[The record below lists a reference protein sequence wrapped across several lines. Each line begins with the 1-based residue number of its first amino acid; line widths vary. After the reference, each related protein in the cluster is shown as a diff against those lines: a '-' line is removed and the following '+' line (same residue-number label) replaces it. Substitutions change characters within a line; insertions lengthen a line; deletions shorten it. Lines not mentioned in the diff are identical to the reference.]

1 MEQTI
6 FNADSTSL
14 VTSRTGPDV
23 ASEIA
28 RLEELLAEKRRELA
42 ALQEAMQE
50 FRALYTR
57 VVGSKLAELAEVEH
71 AIREAERKLLGESE
85 EEEPERTEESRSVA
99 SSVERRPVLRRLFW
113 AVAKMFH
120 PDHAADPQE
129 AQRRHAIMAE
139 ASRAYCEG
147 DVESLN
153 LLLNDES
160 LQSHCVASRKQDE
173 TRDPAAVLLDL
184 KEELITVEFGIKRLK
199 QDPLYRV
206 KLKVEEAAEQGR
218 DALAEMAD
226 DLSRQIAKARRR
238 LSHLV
243 A

>member
-1 MEQTI
+1 MGQTI
-6 FNADSTSL
+6 LNTELTALVARRSGPNVAD
-14 VTSRTGPDV
+14 
-23 ASEIA
+23 EIV
-28 RLEELLAEKRRELA
+28 RLEKLLAERRSELA

-57 VVGSKLAELAEVEH
+57 VVGSKLAELAEVER
-71 AIREAERKLLGESE
+71 AIREAERKLLGENE
-85 EEEPERTEESRSVA
+85 DEPEQTQETKGEA
-99 SSVERRPVLRRLFW
+99 PAAERRPTLRRLFW
-113 AVAKMFH
+113 AAAKMFH
-120 PDHAADPQE
+120 PDHAANPQD

-139 ASRAYCEG
+139 ASRAYREG
-147 DVESLN
+147 DIESLN
-153 LLLNDES
+153 VLLNDEN
-160 LQSHCVASRKQDE
+160 LQSYCVASRRQDE
-173 TRDPAAVLLDL
+173 ARDPATMLLDL

-206 KLKVEEAAEQGR
+206 KLKVEEAAKQGR